1 MHLLQVDSITETS
14 ALRHEAYVLFYVRQG
29 MFPWFSN
36 LLNEAKE
43 TSPQR
48 TSVQHEHD
56 VFGFT
61 GEEATLLM
69 PVTEHQ
75 MEVKKP
81 KATLLM
87 GMTSCSGPRSN
98 PTVAQ
103 ETIGRNLTCMQ
114 H

>member
-1 MHLLQVDSITETS
+1 
-14 ALRHEAYVLFYVRQG
+14 

-43 TSPQR
+43 TNPQR

-56 VFGFT
+56 VFGFEKLC
-61 GEEATLLM
+61 EEATLLM
-69 PVTEHQ
+69 PATEHQ
-75 MEVKKP
+75 TKAKKP

-87 GMTSCSGPRSN
+87 GMTSCSDPRSN
-98 PTVAQ
+98 PAVAQ
-103 ETIGRNLTCMQ
+103 ETIGRKMTCMQ